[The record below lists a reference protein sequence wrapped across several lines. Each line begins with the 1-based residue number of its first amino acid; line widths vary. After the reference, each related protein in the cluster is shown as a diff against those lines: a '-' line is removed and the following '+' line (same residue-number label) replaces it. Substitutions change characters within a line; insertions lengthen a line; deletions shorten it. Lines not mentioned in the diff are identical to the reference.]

1 MTDQGMKTVDFKI
14 FLVLWNRMQGQAT
27 PAVHLRMAQWLQ
39 DGWQAGDTR
48 LLLMAFRSCGKS
60 TIVGLFA
67 AWLFYINPNLRILVL
82 AAEGTLARRMV
93 RNVRRIIERHPLTIE
108 LKPDNPDQ
116 WAGERFTISR
126 PLELRDP
133 SMIARGIDANI
144 TGSRADIVICDDVEV
159 PNTCDTVEKR
169 RNLREVLGEL
179 EYILVPGGTI
189 LYVGTPHHW
198 HTIYAAEARPETGEI
213 QPFLSGYQRLELP
226 VLNDA
231 GQSIW
236 PERFTP
242 EDIERKKAQGL
253 NRFRSQMMLEPV
265 NIAEGRLNPA
275 LLRRYNGTLVYI
287 KEINRLEL
295 NGRRLVSCSA
305 FWDPAFGGNDHS
317 VLAVVFTDEQG
328 EIWLHRTLYLKSGEA
343 GDEATGQALQVTAA
357 AREFHVPSVTLEI
370 NGIGKFLPQILRRE
384 LARARVPCAVVEHSN
399 SRPKDLRILE
409 SFETVMA
416 ARMLHAHDSVFSTP
430 FATEMQEWRPGRSR
444 GHDDGLDAVAG
455 ALALQPVRLRT
466 EIFAGRLNWQGNRQ
480 GGTTHN
486 ARTDFDV

>member
-1 MTDQGMKTVDFKI
+1 MKNVDFKI
-14 FLVLWNRMQGQAT
+14 FLILWNRMQGQGT
-27 PAVHLRMAQWLQ
+27 PAVHRRMAEWLQ
-39 DGWQAGDTR
+39 ARWRAGDTR

-67 AWLFYINPNLRILVL
+67 AWLFYGDPGLRILVL

-93 RNVRRIIERHPLTIE
+93 RNVRRIIERHPLTAG

-116 WAGERFTISR
+116 WAGERFTLNR

-133 SMIARGIDANI
+133 SMMARGIEANL

-159 PNTCDTVEKR
+159 PNSCDTADKR

-179 EYILVPGGTI
+179 EYILVPGGTL

-198 HTIYAAEARPETGEI
+198 YTIYADDPRPEIGETHI
-213 QPFLSGYQRLELP
+213 FLRDYQRLKLP
-226 VLNDA
+226 VLVA
-231 GQSIW
+231 GESVW
-236 PERFTP
+236 PERFTLA
-242 EDIERKKAQGL
+242 DLERKKAQGI

-275 LLRRYNGTLVYI
+275 LLQRYSGDLVYI
-287 KEINRLEL
+287 KEISRLEL
-295 NGRRLVSCSA
+295 QGRRLVSCSA
-305 FWDPAFGGNDHS
+305 FWDPAFGGNDGS
-317 VLAVVFTDEQG
+317 VLAVVYTDEQG
-328 EIWLHRTLYLKSGEA
+328 EVWLYRTIYLKA
-343 GDEATGQALQVTAA
+343 GGADDEATGQARQVAEA
-357 AREFHVPSVTLEI
+357 VRACHVPGVTVEI

-384 LARARVPCAVVEHSN
+384 LARARVPCAVIEYSS
-399 SRPKDLRILE
+399 SRSKDQRILE

-416 ARMLHAHDSVFSTP
+416 ARMLHAHDSVFATP
-430 FATEMQEWRPGRSR
+430 FITEMQEWRPGRTS
-444 GHDDGLDAVAG
+444 GHDDGLDAVAS

-466 EIFAGRLNWQGNRQ
+466 EIFTGRPQWH